1 MQLYYNAVFDGIL
14 YSIMA
19 LGLYITF
26 RILRFA
32 DLTTEASFTLGAAV
46 AVSLISQGTNPIIA
60 SLLAIVG
67 GMLAGLITGILM
79 TYFEIPSLLS
89 SIITLTGL
97 YSVNLRVMQRPNI
110 NLRGFDTVFSYLDS
124 WVENPSNR
132 VLIVGLLVV
141 TICILLLASFFK
153 TDLGQAMIATGD
165 NEIMAKSIGI
175 NSSRMKILALML
187 ANGLIGF
194 CGAFIAQNNGFAD
207 VTMGN
212 GVVVIA
218 MSSIVI
224 GEVMFKNLSL
234 TFRLVSIVIGSI
246 IYQLIIVFVLQLGL
260 HPTDFRLISALVMA
274 IFLAFPTVKNK
285 FNTYRNQKRKGG
297 ISA

>member
-1 MQLYYNAVFDGIL
+1 MQLYYSAIFEGIL

-46 AVSLISQGTNPIIA
+46 AVSLISQGMNPIFA
-60 SLLAIVG
+60 TLLSIVG
-67 GMLAGLITGILM
+67 GMLAGFITGILM
-79 TYFEIPSLLS
+79 TYFEIPSLLA

-97 YSVNLRVMQRPNI
+97 YSINLRVMQRPNI
-110 NLRGFDTVFSYLDS
+110 NLRGFDTIFSMIEPWINS
-124 WVENPSNR
+124 ANIR
-132 VLIVGLLVV
+132 VLVIGLIIVL
-141 TICILLLASFFK
+141 ICISLLAFFFK
-153 TDLGQAMIATGD
+153 TDLGQAMVATGD

-175 NSSRMKILALML
+175 NTSAMKILALMI

-212 GVVVIA
+212 GIVVIA

-224 GEVMFKNLSL
+224 GEVFFKDLSL
-234 TFRLVSIVIGSI
+234 AARLMSIVIGSI
-246 IYQLIIVFVLQLGL
+246 VYQIIIVFVLQLGL

-274 IFLAFPTVKNK
+274 GFLSFPTIKRK
-285 FNTYRNQKRKGG
+285 LTIQFANQKKGG
-297 ISA
+297 TH

>member
-1 MQLYYNAVFDGIL
+1 MQLYYSAIFEGIL

-46 AVSLISQGTNPIIA
+46 AVSLISQGMNPILA
-60 SLLAIVG
+60 TLLSIVG
-67 GMLAGLITGILM
+67 GMLAGFITGLLM
-79 TYFEIPSLLS
+79 TYFEIPSLLA

-97 YSVNLRVMQRPNI
+97 YSINLRVMQRPNI
-110 NLRGFDTVFSYLDS
+110 NLRGFDTIFSMIEPWINS
-124 WVENPSNR
+124 ANIR
-132 VLIVGLLVV
+132 VLVIGLIIVR
-141 TICILLLASFFK
+141 ICISLLAFFFK
-153 TDLGQAMIATGD
+153 TDLGQAMVATGD

-175 NSSRMKILALML
+175 NTSAMKILALMI

-212 GVVVIA
+212 GIVVIA

-224 GEVMFKNLSL
+224 GEVFFKGLSL
-234 TFRLVSIVIGSI
+234 AARLMSIVIGSI
-246 IYQLIIVFVLQLGL
+246 VYQIIIVFVLQLGL

-274 IFLAFPTVKNK
+274 VFLSFPTIKRK
-285 FNTYRNQKRKGG
+285 LTIQFANQKKGG
-297 ISA
+297 TH

>member
-1 MQLYYNAVFDGIL
+1 MQLYYSAIFEGIL

-46 AVSLISQGTNPIIA
+46 AVSLISQGMNPILA
-60 SLLAIVG
+60 TLLSIVG
-67 GMLAGLITGILM
+67 GMLAGFITGLLM
-79 TYFEIPSLLS
+79 TYFEIPSLLA

-97 YSVNLRVMQRPNI
+97 YSINLRVMQRPNI
-110 NLRGFDTVFSYLDS
+110 NLRGFDTIFSMIEPWINS
-124 WVENPSNR
+124 ANIR
-132 VLIVGLLVV
+132 VLVIGLIIVL
-141 TICILLLASFFK
+141 ICISLLAFFFK
-153 TDLGQAMIATGD
+153 TDLGQAMVATGD

-175 NSSRMKILALML
+175 NTSAMKILALMI

-212 GVVVIA
+212 GIVVIA

-224 GEVMFKNLSL
+224 GEVFFKDLSL
-234 TFRLVSIVIGSI
+234 AARLMSIVIGSI
-246 IYQLIIVFVLQLGL
+246 VYQIIIVFVLQLGL

-274 IFLAFPTVKNK
+274 VFLSFPTIKRK
-285 FNTYRNQKRKGG
+285 LTIQFANQRKGG
-297 ISA
+297 TH

>member
-1 MQLYYNAVFDGIL
+1 MQLYYSAIFEGIL

-46 AVSLISQGTNPIIA
+46 AVSLISQGMNPILA
-60 SLLAIVG
+60 TLLSIVG
-67 GMLAGLITGILM
+67 GMLAGFITGLLM
-79 TYFEIPSLLS
+79 TYFEIPSLLA

-97 YSVNLRVMQRPNI
+97 YSINLRVMQRPNI
-110 NLRGFDTVFSYLDS
+110 NLRGFDTIFSMIEPWINS
-124 WVENPSNR
+124 ANIR
-132 VLIVGLLVV
+132 VLVIGLIIVL
-141 TICILLLASFFK
+141 ICISLLAFFFK
-153 TDLGQAMIATGD
+153 TDLGQAMVATGD

-175 NSSRMKILALML
+175 NTSAMKILALMI

-212 GVVVIA
+212 GIVVIA

-224 GEVMFKNLSL
+224 GEVFFKDLSL
-234 TFRLVSIVIGSI
+234 AARLMSIVIGSI
-246 IYQLIIVFVLQLGL
+246 VYQIIIVFVLQLGL

-274 IFLAFPTVKNK
+274 VFLSFPTIKRK
-285 FNTYRNQKRKGG
+285 LTIQFANQKKGG
-297 ISA
+297 TH